1 MTEKTDPN
9 GFYKATG
16 KNPSSIRFI
25 RVLLLNDFMPV
36 LSRDDLRN
44 QLKRRD
50 ISPVYLLFGAETY
63 LRDLAAKTIA
73 NLVLDENSLREFNE
87 NEFSLN
93 QSDNLSYALSS
104 AEQLPMIA
112 ARRVIW
118 ITDVRVS
125 ASGSK
130 DSLKEENEALLTAY
144 LARPSETSVVL
155 FVADEIDKRRK
166 MSKLLLENS
175 VAVEF
180 AKFTDQELVN
190 WARKEIK
197 DAGFDAEEKALHQL
211 VALVGDNLRK
221 LTNEI
226 KKITT
231 AALPD
236 KIVTY
241 ELVESLVPNTREI
254 SNFDLTDQLFGKDKR
269 KPLQTLKKILDDG
282 AEPLMLLG
290 LIAHNLRRTLMA
302 KELMNQGVERTEV
315 VRMMKLHPKYHED
328 FLQTARRSDATKLLH
343 IIKRIAETD
352 LAIKTSKGGGGN
364 AGSRMQ
370 LEMLV
375 CEIVNL

>member
-1 MTEKTDPN
+1 
-9 GFYKATG
+9 
-16 KNPSSIRFI
+16 
-25 RVLLLNDFMPV
+25 MPV
-36 LSRDDLRN
+36 LSREDLRN
-44 QLKRRD
+44 QLKKRMF
-50 ISPVYLLFGAETY
+50 SPVYLLFGAETY

-73 NLVLDENSLREFNE
+73 NMMLDENSLREFNE

-93 QSDNLSYALSS
+93 QADNLSYALAS

-112 ARRVIW
+112 ARRVIR
-118 ITDVRVS
+118 ITDVKVS
-125 ASGSK
+125 ATGTK
-130 DSLKEENEALLTAY
+130 DTLKEDYETILTSY
-144 LARPSETSVVL
+144 LMRPSETSVVI
-155 FVADEIDKRRK
+155 FIADELDKRRK
-166 MSKLLLENS
+166 MSKLLLEHS

-180 AKFTDQELVN
+180 AKFSDNELVA

-197 DAGFDAEEKALHQL
+197 DAGFDAEEKALFQL

-226 KKITT
+226 KKVTT

-241 ELVESLVPNTREI
+241 ELVESLVPNTREM

-269 KPLQTLKKILDDG
+269 KPLHTLKKILDDG

-302 KELMNQGVERTEV
+302 KELMIQGVERPEV
-315 VRMMKLHPKYHED
+315 VRLMKLHPKYHED
-328 FLQTARRSDATKLLH
+328 FLQTARRSDSKKLFH

-364 AGSRMQ
+364 TGARMQ
-370 LEMLV
+370 LEILV

>member
-1 MTEKTDPN
+1 
-9 GFYKATG
+9 
-16 KNPSSIRFI
+16 
-25 RVLLLNDFMPV
+25 MPV
-36 LSRDDLRN
+36 LSREDLRN
-44 QLKRRD
+44 QLKKRV
-50 ISPVYLLFGAETY
+50 IAPVYLLFGAETY

-73 NLVLDENSLREFNE
+73 NMVLDENSLREFNE

-93 QSDNLSYALSS
+93 QSDNLSYALAS

-112 ARRVIW
+112 ARRVIR
-118 ITDVRVS
+118 ITDVKVS
-125 ASGSK
+125 ATGSK
-130 DSLKEENEALLTAY
+130 DTLKEDYETILSSY
-144 LARPSETSVVL
+144 LARPSETSVVI
-155 FVADEIDKRRK
+155 FIADELDKRRK
-166 MSKLLLENS
+166 MSKILLENS

-180 AKFTDQELVN
+180 AKFSDNELVA
-190 WARKEIK
+190 WARKEMK
-197 DAGFDAEEKALHQL
+197 EAGCDAEEKALYHL
-211 VALVGDNLRK
+211 VGLVGDNLRK

-226 KKITT
+226 KKVTT
-231 AALPD
+231 AALPE

-241 ELVESLVPNTREI
+241 ELVESLVPNTREM

-302 KELMNQGVERTEV
+302 KELMSQGVERTEV
-315 VRMMKLHPKYHED
+315 VRVMKLHPKYHED
-328 FLQTARRSDATKLLH
+328 FLQTARRSDAAKLLH

-364 AGSRMQ
+364 AGARMQ
-370 LEMLV
+370 LEILV

>member
-25 RVLLLNDFMPV
+25 RVLLPNDFMPV

-130 DSLKEENEALLTAY
+130 DTLKEENEALLTAY

-302 KELMNQGVERTEV
+302 KELMNRGVERTEV

>member
-1 MTEKTDPN
+1 M
-9 GFYKATG
+9 A
-16 KNPSSIRFI
+16 
-25 RVLLLNDFMPV
+25 V
-36 LSRDDLRN
+36 LSREDLRN
-44 QLKRRD
+44 QLKRRE
-50 ISPVYLLFGAETY
+50 IAPVYLLFGAETY

-87 NEFSLN
+87 NEFSLS
-93 QSDNLSYALSS
+93 QSENLSYALSS

-112 ARRVIW
+112 QRRVIW
-118 ITDVRVS
+118 ITDVRIS
-125 ASGSK
+125 ASGTK
-130 DSLKEENEALLTAY
+130 DTLKEENEALLTAY
-144 LARPSETSVVL
+144 LSRPSETSVVL

-166 MSKLLLENS
+166 MSKILLENS

-180 AKFTDQELVN
+180 ARFTDQELVN

-236 KIVTY
+236 KIVTF

-315 VRMMKLHPKYHED
+315 VRIMKLHPKYHED
-328 FLQTARRSDATKLLH
+328 FLQAARRSDMNKLLH

>member
-1 MTEKTDPN
+1 
-9 GFYKATG
+9 
-16 KNPSSIRFI
+16 
-25 RVLLLNDFMPV
+25 MPV
-36 LSRDDLRN
+36 LSRENLRN
-44 QLKRRD
+44 QLKKRE
-50 ISPVYLLFGAETY
+50 IAPVYLLFGAETY

-73 NLVLDENSLREFNE
+73 NLALDENSLREFNE

-93 QSDNLSYALSS
+93 QPENLSYALAS

-112 ARRVIW
+112 ARRVVW
-118 ITDVRVS
+118 ITDVKVS

-130 DSLKEENEALLTAY
+130 DTLKEDYETLLNSY
-144 LARPSETSVVL
+144 LSRPSETSVVI
-155 FVADEIDKRRK
+155 FVADEFDKRRK
-166 MSKLLLENS
+166 MAKILLENS
-175 VAVEF
+175 CAVEF
-180 AKFTDQELVN
+180 AKFTDHELVN

-197 DAGFDAEEKALHQL
+197 DLGFDAEEKALHQL
-211 VALVGDNLRK
+211 VALVGDNLRR

-241 ELVESLVPNTREI
+241 ELVESLITNSREL

-302 KELMNQGVERTEV
+302 KELMEQGVERAEV
-315 VRMMKLHPKYHED
+315 VRVMKLHPRYHED
-328 FLQTARRSDATKLLH
+328 FLKSARQSDLKKLLH
-343 IIKRIAETD
+343 IIERIAKTD

-364 AGSRMQ
+364 AGARMQ
-370 LEMLV
+370 IEMLV
-375 CEIVNL
+375 GEIVNL

>member
-1 MTEKTDPN
+1 
-9 GFYKATG
+9 
-16 KNPSSIRFI
+16 
-25 RVLLLNDFMPV
+25 MPV

-44 QLKRRD
+44 QLKKRE
-50 ISPVYLLFGAETY
+50 IAPVYLLFGAETY

-93 QSDNLSYALSS
+93 QSENLSYALAS

-112 ARRVIW
+112 KRRVIL
-118 ITDVRVS
+118 ISDVKVS
-125 ASGSK
+125 SSGTK
-130 DSLKEENEALLTAY
+130 DTLKEDYETLLTSY
-144 LARPSETSVVL
+144 LSRPSGTSVVI
-155 FVADEIDKRRK
+155 FIADEFDKRRK
-166 MSKLLLENS
+166 MAKLLLENS
-175 VAVEF
+175 TAVEF
-180 AKFTDQELVN
+180 AKFTDHELVN

-197 DAGFDAEEKALHQL
+197 DLGFDAEEKALHQL
-211 VALVGDNLRK
+211 VGLVGDNLRR

-226 KKITT
+226 KKVTT

-241 ELVESLVPNTREI
+241 DLVEKLVTNSREI
-254 SNFDLTDQLFGKDKR
+254 PNFDLTDQLFGKDKR

-315 VRMMKLHPKYHED
+315 VRIMKLHPKYHED
-328 FLQTARRSDATKLLH
+328 FLQTARRSDTKKLLH
-343 IIKRIAETD
+343 IINRLAETD

-364 AGSRMQ
+364 AGARMQ
-370 LEMLV
+370 IEMLV
-375 CEIVNL
+375 YEIVNL

>member
-1 MTEKTDPN
+1 M
-9 GFYKATG
+9 A
-16 KNPSSIRFI
+16 I
-25 RVLLLNDFMPV
+25 
-36 LSRDDLRN
+36 LSREDLRN
-44 QLKRRD
+44 KLKKRE
-50 ISPVYLLFGAETY
+50 IAPVYLLFGGETF

-73 NLVLDENSLREFNE
+73 NLLFDENSLREFNE
-87 NEFSLN
+87 NEYSLN
-93 QSDNLSYALSS
+93 QADNLTYALAS

-112 ARRVIW
+112 SRRVVW

-125 ASGSK
+125 ATGTK
-130 DSLKEENEALLTAY
+130 DTLKEDYETVLSSY
-144 LARPSETSVVL
+144 LSRPSQTSVVI
-155 FVADEIDKRRK
+155 FVADELDKRRK
-166 MSKLLLENS
+166 MSKILIENS
-175 VAVEF
+175 CAVEF
-180 AKFTDQELVN
+180 AKFSDHELVN

-197 DAGFDAEEKALHQL
+197 DAGCDAEEKALHQL
-211 VALVGDNLRK
+211 VGLVGDNLRR

-226 KKITT
+226 KKVTT

-241 ELVESLVPNTREI
+241 DLVESLVTNSREM
-254 SNFDLTDQLFGKDKR
+254 SNFDLTDQIFGKDKR

-315 VRMMKLHPKYHED
+315 VRIMKLHPKYHED
-328 FLQTARRSDATKLLH
+328 FLKSARQSDEKKLLH
-343 IIKRIAETD
+343 IIKRLAETD

-370 LEMLV
+370 IEMLV

>member
-1 MTEKTDPN
+1 
-9 GFYKATG
+9 
-16 KNPSSIRFI
+16 
-25 RVLLLNDFMPV
+25 MPV
-36 LSRDDLRN
+36 LSREDLRN
-44 QLKRRD
+44 QLKKRV

-73 NLVLDENSLREFNE
+73 NMVLDENSLREFNE

-93 QSDNLSYALSS
+93 QSDNLSYALAS

-112 ARRVIW
+112 ARRVIR
-118 ITDVRVS
+118 ITDVKVS
-125 ASGSK
+125 ATGTK
-130 DSLKEENEALLTAY
+130 DTLKEDYETRLTSY
-144 LARPSETSVVL
+144 LTRPSETSVVI
-155 FVADEIDKRRK
+155 FIADELDKRRK
-166 MSKLLLENS
+166 MSKLLLEHT

-180 AKFTDQELVN
+180 AKFTDNELVA

-197 DAGFDAEEKALHQL
+197 DAGFDAEEKALYHL

-226 KKITT
+226 KKVTT

-241 ELVESLVPNTREI
+241 ELVESLVPNTREM

-302 KELMNQGVERTEV
+302 KELMNQGVERSEV

-328 FLQTARRSDATKLLH
+328 FLQTARRSDSKKLFH
-343 IIKRIAETD
+343 IIRRIAEAD

-364 AGSRMQ
+364 AGARMQ

>member
-1 MTEKTDPN
+1 
-9 GFYKATG
+9 
-16 KNPSSIRFI
+16 
-25 RVLLLNDFMPV
+25 MPV
-36 LSRDDLRN
+36 LSREDLRN
-44 QLKRRD
+44 KLKKRE
-50 ISPVYLLFGAETY
+50 IAPVYLLFGAETY

-73 NLVLDENSLREFNE
+73 NFLFDENSLREFNE

-93 QSDNLSYALSS
+93 HSENLTYALAS

-112 ARRVIW
+112 ARRVVW

-125 ASGSK
+125 ASGTK
-130 DSLKEENEALLTAY
+130 DTLKEDHERLLTSY
-144 LARPSETSVVL
+144 LSRPSETSVVI
-155 FVADEIDKRRK
+155 FVADELDKRRK
-166 MSKLLLENS
+166 MAKILLENS
-175 VAVEF
+175 CAVEF
-180 AKFTDQELVN
+180 AKFTDHELIN

-226 KKITT
+226 KKVTT

-241 ELVESLVPNTREI
+241 ELVESLVKNSREI
-254 SNFDLTDQLFGKDKR
+254 PNFDLTDQLFGKDKR
-269 KPLQTLKKILDDG
+269 KPLHTLKKILDDG

-290 LIAHNLRRTLMA
+290 LIVHNLRRTLMA
-302 KELMNQGVERTEV
+302 KELMNHGVERTEV
-315 VRMMKLHPKYHED
+315 VRVMKLHPKYHQD
-328 FLQTARRSDATKLLH
+328 FLESARRSDTKKLLY
-343 IIKRIAETD
+343 IIDRIAKTD

-364 AGSRMQ
+364 AGARMQ

>member
-1 MTEKTDPN
+1 M
-9 GFYKATG
+9 A
-16 KNPSSIRFI
+16 I
-25 RVLLLNDFMPV
+25 

-50 ISPVYLLFGAETY
+50 IAPVYLLFGAETF

-73 NLVLDENSLREFNE
+73 NLLFDENSLREFNE

-93 QSDNLSYALSS
+93 QAENLTYALAS

-112 ARRVIW
+112 ARRVVW

-125 ASGSK
+125 ATGTK
-130 DSLKEENEALLTAY
+130 DTLKEDYEGLLAAY
-144 LARPSETSVVL
+144 LSRPSPSSVVI
-155 FVADEIDKRRK
+155 FIADELDKRRK
-166 MSKLLLENS
+166 MSKILIENS

-180 AKFTDQELVN
+180 AKFNDNELVA
-190 WARKEIK
+190 WARKEFK
-197 DAGFDAEEKALHQL
+197 DSGFDAEEKAVFHL

-221 LTNEI
+221 LSNEI

-231 AALPD
+231 AALPE

-241 ELVESLVPNTREI
+241 DLVESLVPNTREM

-290 LIAHNLRRTLMA
+290 LIAHNVRRTLMA
-302 KELMNQGVERTEV
+302 KQLMEQGVERTEV
-315 VRMMKLHPKYHED
+315 VRVMKLHPKFHED
-328 FLQTARRSDATKLLH
+328 FLQTARRSDKQKLLH
-343 IIKRIAETD
+343 IIERIAAAD

-370 LEMLV
+370 IEMLV

>member
-1 MTEKTDPN
+1 
-9 GFYKATG
+9 
-16 KNPSSIRFI
+16 
-25 RVLLLNDFMPV
+25 MPV
-36 LSRDDLRN
+36 LSREELRN
-44 QLKRRD
+44 QLRNRL
-50 ISPVYLLFGAETY
+50 ISPIYLLFGAETY

-73 NLVLDENSLREFNE
+73 NLALDENSLREFNE

-93 QSDNLSYALSS
+93 QPDNLTYALAS

-112 ARRVIW
+112 ARRVIR
-118 ITDVRVS
+118 ITDVKVS
-125 ASGSK
+125 ATGAK
-130 DSLKEENEALLTAY
+130 DTLKEDYETLLSTY
-144 LARPSETSVVL
+144 LARPSETSVL
-155 FVADEIDKRRK
+155 IFIADELDKRRK
-166 MSKLLLENS
+166 MSKILLEKS

-180 AKFTDQELVN
+180 AKFTDNELIA

-197 DAGFDAEEKALHQL
+197 DAGFDAEEKAIFHL

-226 KKITT
+226 KKVTT

-241 ELVESLVPNTREI
+241 ELVESLVPNTREM

-315 VRMMKLHPKYHED
+315 VKIMKLHPKYHED
-328 FLQTARRSDATKLLH
+328 FLQTARRSDSNKLFH
-343 IIKRIAETD
+343 MIKRIAETD
-352 LAIKTSKGGGGN
+352 LAIKTSKGGGN
-364 AGSRMQ
+364 AGARMQ